1 MRGASFANSVME
13 FSVKNY
19 SGSLALLLV
28 AALATAPGIAQA
40 HAFPKTA
47 EPASDS
53 TVSPAPREVKI
64 WFTGK
69 LEPAFSKLDV
79 QDAAGA
85 AVDQGDAAV
94 DPQDTTLMHVSLGP
108 LQAGTYK
115 VHWHAVSVDTHAT
128 DGTFTFTV
136 K

>member
-1 MRGASFANSVME
+1 MN
-13 FSVKNY
+13 KH
-19 SGSLALLLV
+19 SGSLALLLAV
-28 AALATAPGIAQA
+28 PLAAAPGMAQA

-47 EPASDS
+47 EPAIDS
-53 TVSPAPREVKI
+53 TVSPAPHEVKI

-69 LEPAFSKLDV
+69 LEPAFSKIEV
-79 QDAAGA
+79 RDAAEA
-85 AVDQGDAAV
+85 AVDRGDTAV
-94 DPQDTTLMHVSLGP
+94 DAQDATLMQVSLKP
-108 LQAGTYK
+108 LAAGTYK

>member
-1 MRGASFANSVME
+1 MRAAKSV
-13 FSVKNY
+13 
-19 SGSLALLLV
+19 LV
-28 AALATAPGIAQA
+28 ASLSAFAFMTPSAFA
-40 HAFPKTA
+40 HAFPDHA
-47 EPASDS
+47 QPAVGS

-79 QDAAGA
+79 RDASGA
-85 AVDQGDAAV
+85 AVDKGDAAV
-94 DPQDTTLMHVSLGP
+94 DPQDATLMHVSLKPVPPGI
-108 LQAGTYK
+108 YK

-128 DGTFTFTV
+128 DGDFTFTV

>member
-1 MRGASFANSVME
+1 
-13 FSVKNY
+13 VKKH
-19 SGSLALLLV
+19 SGRFALLL
-28 AALATAPGIAQA
+28 AASLAAMPGFAHA

-47 EPASDS
+47 EPAIDS
-53 TVSPAPREVKI
+53 TVSPAPHEVKV
-64 WFTGK
+64 WFSGK

-79 QDAAGA
+79 HDAAGA
-85 AVDQGDAAV
+85 AVDRGDATV
-94 DPQDTTLMHVSLGP
+94 DGRDATLMHVSLKP
-108 LQAGTYK
+108 LPPGTYK

>member
-1 MRGASFANSVME
+1 MRNSKFLLAAS
-13 FSVKNY
+13 
-19 SGSLALLLV
+19 LLV
-28 AALATAPGIAQA
+28 LVAVAPRAFA
-40 HAFPKTA
+40 HAFPDHA
-47 EPASDS
+47 QPAVGS

-79 QDAAGA
+79 QDASGTS
-85 AVDQGDAAV
+85 VDQGNAAV
-94 DPQDTTLMHVSLGP
+94 DPQDTTLMHVSLKP
-108 LQAGTYK
+108 LPAGTYK

-128 DGTFTFTV
+128 DGNFTFTV

>member
-1 MRGASFANSVME
+1 
-13 FSVKNY
+13 VKKQ
-19 SGSLALLLV
+19 SERFALLL
-28 AALATAPGIAQA
+28 AASIAIAPGLAQA

-53 TVSPAPREVKI
+53 TVSPAPHEVKI

-79 QDAAGA
+79 HDTDGA
-85 AVDQGDAAV
+85 AVDTGDAAV
-94 DPQDTTLMHVSLGP
+94 DPQDTTLMHVSLKP
-108 LQAGTYK
+108 LPPGTYK

-128 DGTFTFTV
+128 DGDFTFTV

>member
-1 MRGASFANSVME
+1 MRGASFGNSVME

-28 AALATAPGIAQA
+28 AALAAAPGIAQA

-94 DPQDTTLMHVSLGP
+94 DPQYTTLMHVSLGP

-136 K
+136 R